1 MTIKA
6 GTPQLTENCF
16 YFLPAVWSSTL
27 RVCVNWECGITIQEL
42 IEPLQKLK
50 RLHLNVNSVCT
61 HKNEPGCAV
70 LKALETGGL
79 EIDRWNSYQKLK
91 AESSYI
97 EDKESYLIAKGKREK
112 EISKLIKKMPIR
124 V

>member
-1 MTIKA
+1 MRSFKSA
-6 GTPQLTENCF
+6 
-16 YFLPAVWSSTL
+16 
-27 RVCVNWECGITIQEL
+27 
-42 IEPLQKLK
+42 
-50 RLHLNVNSVCT
+50 
-61 HKNEPGCAV
+61 
-70 LKALETGGL
+70 ETGEL